1 MRKRP
6 KLTAGCCVAQA
17 AGTVD
22 EEAGDFIRTLM
33 GTTIITAKT
42 IKMPDEKQLR
52 SWTAAR
58 QREFWVCRRNFWGKQ
73 RLHHL
78 QKQCAQQGLSAE
90 GHKEVSFHDIAVI
103 WVAFFSRRQRYRC
116 QQDLVTRIACAEFH
130 AGLQD
135 HDYAGAEGG
144 ELACNRSRKA
154 EGVAHTTV
162 RDGQGFQEASQAML
176 RRSPPRV
183 PASPPSPAR
192 RAWPEASTART
203 PRAGPTTNTATCSS
217 SWRRRVQATGSGR
230 R

>member
-1 MRKRP
+1 
-6 KLTAGCCVAQA
+6 
-17 AGTVD
+17 
-22 EEAGDFIRTLM
+22 M
-33 GTTIITAKT
+33 GMTIITAKT

-135 HDYAGAEGG
+135 HDYAGSEGG
-144 ELACNRSRKA
+144 EHSCLRAIVLASLKAPLTPRFGTARGFRRPRRQCWAARRRGSQPRLPAQPGRGRKHRQQERRGLVQRRIRLPAAARGRGGRRQLGA
-154 EGVAHTTV
+154 EGDDSQPALRPQPQRQCVPQE
-162 RDGQGFQEASQAML
+162 DGG
-176 RRSPPRV
+176 
-183 PASPPSPAR
+183 AR
-192 RAWPEASTART
+192 
-203 PRAGPTTNTATCSS
+203 
-217 SWRRRVQATGSGR
+217 
-230 R
+230 

>member
-1 MRKRP
+1 M
-6 KLTAGCCVAQA
+6 
-17 AGTVD
+17 D

-33 GTTIITAKT
+33 GMTIITAKT

-90 GHKEVSFHDIAVI
+90 GHKE
-103 WVAFFSRRQRYRC
+103 
-116 QQDLVTRIACAEFH
+116 DLVTRIACAEFH

-154 EGVAHTTV
+154 
-162 RDGQGFQEASQAML
+162 
-176 RRSPPRV
+176 
-183 PASPPSPAR
+183 
-192 RAWPEASTART
+192 
-203 PRAGPTTNTATCSS
+203 
-217 SWRRRVQATGSGR
+217 
-230 R
+230 